1 MAFLNNVNGDIIAQF
16 SAVGAE
22 MPTAIVNDELMVGQ
36 ARFIPTTD
44 ALMIVINDKEGGL
57 NNG

>member
-1 MAFLNNVNGDIIAQF
+1 
-16 SAVGAE
+16 